1 MNEKVDNSSKLYN
14 PGTKIFV
21 NPDIKVASSNQ
32 IKKTIYSSL
41 SVRPIRSMFRK
52 KIYKKIAPPLI
63 KHKQIED

>member
-1 MNEKVDNSSKLYN
+1 MNEKIDNSNKLYN

-32 IKKTIYSSL
+32 IKKTFYSNL

-63 KHKQIED
+63 NNKPIED